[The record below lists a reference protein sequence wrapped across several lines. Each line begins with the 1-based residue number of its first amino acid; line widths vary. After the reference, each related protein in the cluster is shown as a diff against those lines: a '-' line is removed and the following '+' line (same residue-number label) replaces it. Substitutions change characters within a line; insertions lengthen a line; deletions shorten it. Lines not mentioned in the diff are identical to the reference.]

1 MIKKGDFELMPHEK
15 IEALRSELARLKG
28 ERVHNDPSEA
38 MLKLTETLEHFTEL
52 LQGAINEMKLEE
64 REEELIATE
73 LRPLHDKIEQVLDQN
88 QKIAQGVVAIAD
100 MLSRELPMLKRP
112 SFSLESPPPL
122 FGAGSELGPPP
133 ATRQMPLPPPLP
145 PKKGLF

>member
-1 MIKKGDFELMPHEK
+1 MPHEK

-28 ERVHNDPSEA
+28 ERVHSDPSEA
-38 MLKLTETLEHFTEL
+38 MLRLTETLEHFTEL

-73 LRPLHDKIEQVLDQN
+73 LRPLHDKIEQLLDQN
-88 QKIAQGVVAIAD
+88 QKIAQGIVAIAD

-112 SFSLESPPPL
+112 SFSLESPPL

-133 ATRQMPLPPPLP
+133 ATRPMPPPPLP